1 MIWIRNCAIGILAV
15 TFAACLLA
23 GILAPASYATQF
35 REEPDAAPSHQ
46 HWLGTDDLGRDRFSR
61 LLQGTRIS
69 LLLAPAAALLT
80 AALAGL
86 IGGVAGYWGGW
97 TERVLMAIADLVLS
111 LPWLFLLLTARAL
124 MPLNVSPMNSVAI
137 TFLILGCLGWAA
149 AARVVCAGAR
159 SLRESDFSLQARA
172 MGCGEARLLL
182 RHVAPN
188 LRPMLLTQFWISIPV
203 FILAEANLGI
213 LGLGV
218 VEPLPS
224 WGSLLKELSGL
235 TAISGQPW
243 VFVPLLLLIAIVT
256 SFQVLLVDQELP
268 S

>member
-1 MIWIRNCAIGILAV
+1 MIWIRNIAVAILAI
-15 TFAACLLA
+15 TFAACLWA
-23 GILAPASYATQF
+23 GTLAPAHYATQF

-46 HWLGTDDLGRDRFSR
+46 HWLGTDELGRDRFSR
-61 LLQGTRIS
+61 LLYGTRLS
-69 LLLAPAAALLT
+69 LLLAPAAAFLT

-86 IGGVAGYWGGW
+86 IGGIAGYGGGW
-97 TERVLMAIADLVLS
+97 TERVLMAAADLVLS

-124 MPLNVSPMNSVAI
+124 MPLNVSPMNSVMI

-159 SLRESDFSLQARA
+159 SLRDSDFSLQARA
-172 MGCGEARLLL
+172 LGCGETRLLF
-182 RHVAPN
+182 RHIAPN

-235 TAISGQPW
+235 SALSGKPW
-243 VFVPLLLLIAIVT
+243 IFVPLLLLVAVVT
-256 SFQVLLVDQELP
+256 SFQVLLIDQELP